1 MFQTLRGHD
10 GLRIMTS
17 ISFEMSEIIC
27 KILIKI
33 VIFLVF
39 QESASSFEIQRNCVL
54 RGTYTRIALIFFRTK
69 TRCLEENEEKH
80 ERERKTRKKKEN
92 NREAPMAVPSPID
105 FRGIAH

>member
-1 MFQTLRGHD
+1 ML
-10 GLRIMTS
+10 
-17 ISFEMSEIIC
+17 
-27 KILIKI
+27 
-33 VIFLVF
+33 
-39 QESASSFEIQRNCVL
+39 
-54 RGTYTRIALIFFRTK
+54 